1 MDKSEIAQVKPGFEV
16 EFSVATDSWANN
28 KPIAINFRILPK
40 GTVKFDDTLPGRY
53 SGIVERELR
62 GRGHHSEAYGGKI
75 SFTNPDTKV
84 VEALPF
90 DAEDVDKRFVLK
102 RGDKVEFSIATNR
115 RNKEKK
121 ASSIVLMRETGV
133 VEGIKQSYGFIQC
146 DEKAH
151 AEEKLFFHEREV
163 EEGVV
168 LQEGDIVEFLRVY
181 NNRNKDFNAV
191 DIKKLRDGT
200 PSIKESPKK
209 PLLNINKVES
219 KVFILRQPRSAGWTQ
234 PFASSRGKLQYEEV
248 DKLTQSMLN
257 SFGLNANE

>member
-1 MDKSEIAQVKPGFEV
+1 M
-16 EFSVATDSWANN
+16 
-28 KPIAINFRILPK
+28 
-40 GTVKFDDTLPGRY
+40 PGRY

-62 GRGHHSEAYGGKI
+62 GRGIYVVLHLLFQGHHSEAYGGKI

-102 RGDKVEFSIATNR
+102 RGDKVEFRYLLLLFHDSYFYSIATNR

-163 EEGVV
+163 WITY
-168 LQEGDIVEFLRVY
+168 LF
-181 NNRNKDFNAV
+181 
-191 DIKKLRDGT
+191 
-200 PSIKESPKK
+200 
-209 PLLNINKVES
+209 
-219 KVFILRQPRSAGWTQ
+219 
-234 PFASSRGKLQYEEV
+234 
-248 DKLTQSMLN
+248 M
-257 SFGLNANE
+257 